1 MTTPASTRA
10 GARDDTAAPPRPRIT
25 LGLLSLAQLP
35 PKMTN
40 GE

>member
-1 MTTPASTRA
+1 MTAPASTRA
-10 GARDDTAAPPRPRIT
+10 GARDGTAAPPRPWMT

-35 PKMTN
+35 PQMTN